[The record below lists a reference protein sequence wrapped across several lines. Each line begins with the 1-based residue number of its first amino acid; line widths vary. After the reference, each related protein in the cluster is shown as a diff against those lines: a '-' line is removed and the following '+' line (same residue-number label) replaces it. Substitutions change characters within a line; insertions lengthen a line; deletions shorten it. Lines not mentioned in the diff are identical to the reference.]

1 MNEENKLLYY
11 NDERFEAGGR
21 LLTVQQ
27 LLRPVKSGNE
37 PDTEYMLFLSGSTWP
52 SQQIRHNTCSTKIPL
67 IIAILIVSTV
77 YRVQTSRGASM
88 EIYRRGFAQAHI
100 RVVHTSPLGSENIA

>member
-11 NDERFEAGGR
+11 NDERFEAGGT

-52 SQQIRHNTCSTKIPL
+52 SQQIRHNTCSTKIPP